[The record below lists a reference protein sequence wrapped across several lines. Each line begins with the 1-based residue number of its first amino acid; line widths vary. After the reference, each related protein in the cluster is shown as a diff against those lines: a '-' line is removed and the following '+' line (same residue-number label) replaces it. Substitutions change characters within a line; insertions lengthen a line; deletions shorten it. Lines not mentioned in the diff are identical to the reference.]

1 MWKDLCDAKGDI
13 EQLLQA
19 KDNKT
24 SFMSDYR
31 DLHNNNSW
39 HFKLRNASDTFKG
52 CFLYESLDKRHARLL
67 CIANSVA

>member
-24 SFMSDYR
+24 SFMSDYK
-31 DLHNNNSW
+31 DLHNNNSCILNYRMPQTPSKDVCSMN
-39 HFKLRNASDTFKG
+39 HLARDM
-52 CFLYESLDKRHARLL
+52 LDFYVWQ
-67 CIANSVA
+67 IV